1 MTILPT
7 PDEVQVEVQDG
18 VQVDPS
24 ALPTLDEVLTS
35 LWHAANMTPY
45 DKSSVVDVVKP
56 SVEEAKATIERVI
69 ALREQLAYELG
80 VETINVASIE
90 AEVRQETEKAY
101 GGCRNCYGKGY
112 ATQKSE
118 VRARGMRWD
127 TSGIKFCDCERGKQ
141 LQQLI
146 ERKEDESV

>member
-1 MTILPT
+1 MTTLPT
-7 PDEVQVEVQDG
+7 PDEVQVEVQDK

-24 ALPTLDEVLTS
+24 ALPTLDEVLS
-35 LWHAANMTPY
+35 QYSIVRY
-45 DKSSVVDVVKP
+45 DNPNGLSADSENDWR
-56 SVEEAKATIERVI
+56 EAKAAIERVI

-146 ERKEDESV
+146 ERKEDESA